1 MPSQQPTTSA
11 EADWGAWQLDVS
23 AGAKVLAAGSIAS
36 LLTYLALSGLPLWA
50 QAAWLAIGFVVLLKR
65 MFGSVVLMVGL
76 CFAYELVLAWRFPG
90 LYAFLQPGDNWRAT
104 ALLGFVVLA
113 SRYVAAPRP
122 GDPRAELLSAH
133 GADGADADAG
143 SASPAPARPILRP
156 LSLSLLRIP
165 LAVVL
170 AMICLAVFSNDAFYP
185 NRYRFAPGALRGVAL
200 AWVIT
205 IAIVL
210 PLSLLSVIRW
220 RQLQGSQAELFVR
233 RVALDELTA
242 GQSQVEQARAAHLK
256 RLEELEQ

>member
-1 MPSQQPTTSA
+1 MPSQQPTSSA
-11 EADWGAWQLDVS
+11 EADWGAWQLDIS
-23 AGAKVLAAGSIAS
+23 PAAKVLAAGSLAS
-36 LLTYLALSGLPLWA
+36 LLPYLALSGLPLWA
-50 QAAWLAIGFVVLLKR
+50 QAAWLAIGCVVLLKR
-65 MFGSVVLMVGL
+65 MFGSVLLMVGL
-76 CFAYELVLAWRFPG
+76 CFAYELVMAWRFPG
-90 LYAFLQPGDNWRAT
+90 LFAFLQPGDNWRAT

-122 GDPRAELLSAH
+122 GDAGREGAN
-133 GADGADADAG
+133 GADTAKAADNAL
-143 SASPAPARPILRP
+143 PAPAGPILRP

-170 AMICLAVFSNDAFYP
+170 AMLCLAVFSNDAFYP

-220 RQLQGSQAELFVR
+220 RQLQRSQAELFVR